1 MDTGYSLSDI
11 ATATGRNDGYGWGD
25 NSFMWIFALLI
36 LANGGFGWGGNRFN
50 GNPVTEADLCNANSF
65 SELKNSVGRLNDNLT
80 NTYIGLQNGLCNL
93 GYTNLENFN
102 ATQRQIADCCC
113 TTQQSILKMG
123 YENQLAI
130 QGQTESL
137 NRSLNF
143 VNSSIER
150 GFSALGFQN
159 AQDKCEII
167 RAGQDNTQRIIDTLN
182 CHWNSDLQ
190 QRYND
195 ARLELSQQKQNAA
208 LIAALKTTTTPTT

>member
-36 LANGGFGWGGNRFN
+36 LANGGLGWGNNKFN

-113 TTQQSILKMG
+113 TTQRGLDSVKFDMANYTASINANTTAQTQKILDAICQNKI
-123 YENQLAI
+123 EAQAQRINQL
-130 QGQTESL
+130 E
-137 NRSLNF
+137 
-143 VNSSIER
+143 
-150 GFSALGFQN
+150 
-159 AQDKCEII
+159 
-167 RAGQDNTQRIIDTLN
+167 
-182 CHWNSDLQ
+182 LQ
-190 QRYND
+190 QAMCGVVRYPL
-195 ARLELSQQKQNAA
+195 ATTYNAGYSPFCGCNTCA
-208 LIAALKTTTTPTT
+208 NI

>member
-36 LANGGFGWGGNRFN
+36 LANGGLGWGGNRFN

-113 TTQQSILKMG
+113 TTQRGLDSVKFDMANYTASINANTTAQTQKILDAICQNKI
-123 YENQLAI
+123 EAQAQRINQL
-130 QGQTESL
+130 E
-137 NRSLNF
+137 
-143 VNSSIER
+143 
-150 GFSALGFQN
+150 
-159 AQDKCEII
+159 
-167 RAGQDNTQRIIDTLN
+167 
-182 CHWNSDLQ
+182 LQ
-190 QRYND
+190 QAMCGVVRYPL
-195 ARLELSQQKQNAA
+195 A
-208 LIAALKTTTTPTT
+208 TTYTAGHPHFANYGCCNGVNV